1 MKRLLLVFA
10 FMLSTSFVLL
20 AQNSERKVTDI
31 VLKSVIGYDG
41 QPIMSGYVYGLDIS
55 KGLPLKITDDG
66 GYRSEVGMDFTLPG
80 YESFYYDWTYGESP
94 EITIDLREVARAE
107 HGRLC
112 RMTVLCCR
120 VRSWCRPHRII
131 RK

>member
-41 QPIMSGYVYGLDIS
+41 QPITSGYVYGLDIS
-55 KGLPLKITDDG
+55 KGLPLKVTDDG

-80 YESFYYDWTYGESP
+80 YD
-94 EITIDLREVARAE
+94 
-107 HGRLC
+107 
-112 RMTVLCCR
+112 
-120 VRSWCRPHRII
+120 RSII
-131 RK
+131 NGLMASLPKLPLTCGK

>member
-10 FMLSTSFVLL
+10 FMFSTSFVLL

-41 QPIMSGYVYGLDIS
+41 QPITSGYVYGLDIS

-66 GYRSEVGMDFTLPG
+66 ATGQRLVWISPCRGMNRFIMTGLTVSLLKLPLTC
-80 YESFYYDWTYGESP
+80 E
-94 EITIDLREVARAE
+94 
-107 HGRLC
+107 
-112 RMTVLCCR
+112 M
-120 VRSWCRPHRII
+120 
-131 RK
+131 